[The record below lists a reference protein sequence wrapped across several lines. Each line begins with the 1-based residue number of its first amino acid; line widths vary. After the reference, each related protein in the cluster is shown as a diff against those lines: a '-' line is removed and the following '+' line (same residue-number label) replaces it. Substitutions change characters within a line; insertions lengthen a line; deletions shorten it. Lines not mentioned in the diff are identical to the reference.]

1 MTGVQ
6 TCALPICF
14 PVTIEDNY
22 DLISGW
28 KKKRYD
34 SVVAKNIPSK
44 LFNWAAR
51 KTSGVKLNDFN
62 CGLKAYKNIVI
73 KNIEV
78 SGEMHRY
85 IPVLAKNAG
94 FGKIGEKVVI
104 HQARKYGSSKFG
116 MSRFINGFL
125 DLITIWFLSTFGK
138 RPMHLFGLL
147 GSIMFMIGF
156 LFAFYLG
163 IDKLFINTTGRLITE
178 RPQFYLVLTAMLIG
192 TQLFLAGFLGEIIL
206 RTKNNG
212 YKVYWQDGGQLV
224 PPQDAEIIKV
234 IEDLKYS
241 DIKFEA
247 NNNLIEYIDTEVDEA
262 FAESTIE
269 NASFNTP
276 AEAKAN
282 LKIVYTSLH
291 GTSIKAIPNVLTK
304 AGYTDVNI
312 VPEQAVPNGDFPTVV
327 SPNPEE
333 PEALSM
339 AVALAEKIGADMVVG
354 TDPDSDRLGVA
365 VRDLDGKIKLL
376 NGNQTMVIMT
386 AFLLE
391 QWKRADKFQGNEFIG
406 STIVSTPM
414 MLELAAAY
422 DVECKVGLTGFKWIA
437 KFIKDF
443 PNQKFVGGGEESFGF
458 MVGDAVRDKDA
469 VAAILLVSEIAAQAK
484 ASGSSLYQ
492 ELLNLYIDF
501 GFYKEHLISITKKG
515 IEGANEIKQMMIDL
529 RENPLKEINGQRVIC
544 IEDYQASKGKDFMN
558 NEEFDIL
565 IPKSNVLIY
574 YLEDGSKICARPSG
588 TEPKIKF
595 YFSVNGV
602 LDTIENAKSVEK
614 ELENKIAGIISAMK
628 LN

>member
-1 MTGVQ
+1 MHIEQSILNKVNEWLTPTFDEATQDAIKEMMTSAPKELEESFYKNLEFGTGGMRGVMGVGTNRINKYTLGKNTQ
-6 TCALPICF
+6 GLSDYLYKSF
-14 PVTIEDNY
+14 PNEQLKVAIAY
-22 DLISGW
+22 DCRHNSDTLA
-28 KKKRYD
+28 K
-34 SVVAKNIPSK
+34 VVADVFSANGIKVY
-44 LFNWAAR
+44 LFSDMRPTPELSFAVR
-51 KTSGVKLNDFN
+51 YLN
-62 CGLKAYKNIVI
+62 C
-73 KNIEV
+73 
-78 SGEMHRY
+78 H
-85 IPVLAKNAG
+85 AG
-94 FGKIGEKVVI
+94 I
-104 HQARKYGSSKFG
+104 
-116 MSRFINGFL
+116 
-125 DLITIWFLSTFGK
+125 
-138 RPMHLFGLL
+138 
-147 GSIMFMIGF
+147 
-156 LFAFYLG
+156 
-163 IDKLFINTTGRLITE
+163 
-178 RPQFYLVLTAMLIG
+178 VLTASHNPP
-192 TQLFLAGFLGEIIL
+192 EY
-206 RTKNNG
+206 NG

-241 DIKFEA
+241 EIKFEA
-247 NNNLIEYIDTEVDEA
+247 NNDLIEYIDTEVDEA
-262 FAESTIE
+262 FFKSTIE

-276 AEAKAN
+276 TEAKAN

-291 GTSIKAIPNVLTK
+291 GTSIKAIPNVLEK

-312 VPEQAVPNGDFPTVV
+312 VPEQAEPNGDFPTVK

-339 AVALAEKIGADMVVG
+339 AIAMANKIGADIVVG

-501 GFYKEHLISITKKG
+501 GFYKESLISITKKG
-515 IEGANEIKQMMIDL
+515 IEGANEIKQIMIDL

-544 IEDYQASKGKDFMN
+544 IEDYQTSKGTDFMN
-558 NEEFDIL
+558 NETFEIN

-595 YFSVNGV
+595 YFSVNGI
-602 LDTIENAKSVEK
+602 LNSIKNAESVEK
-614 ELENKIAGIISAMK
+614 VLDNKIAAIISAMK